1 MRKSAREL
9 LQHPWINAKRKHLAQ
24 PGTARLGCCPGCCLA
39 SVLFK
44 VVLRIPIPPSCR
56 FCPAGLS
63 RKSSPVP
70 APNKPPGA
78 GGRNEVKISPL
89 DLAGPHAGATATG
102 DSCEGTAAPSSA
114 AAAGGAAEEGRGQES
129 KGRDE
134 AKESKTHSLD
144 M

>member
-1 MRKSAREL
+1 MVAGIRRSHTDPKGS
-9 LQHPWINAKRKHLAQ
+9 
-24 PGTARLGCCPGCCLA
+24 
-39 SVLFK
+39 
-44 VVLRIPIPPSCR
+44 PS
-56 FCPAGLS
+56 
-63 RKSSPVP
+63 
-70 APNKPPGA
+70 PPGA